1 MNRFPSRPSRSA
13 RRNAEIWTVRFAG
26 STNVF
31 DQTRA
36 INSCLLT
43 SSLGRSSKTMSI
55 SSARLPRGTGLSPL
69 AEGVVPG
76 VTGRIRMR
84 FPSASRR
91 QICSSTTAG
100 RYPDFEHRVSPRSL
114 SQNEIAPAAPALR
127 EISPTYQQRLPSC
140 ALFACPPILE
150 LSQFSILETV
160 IFGQNAGDLWPIN
173 RCLLPTE
180 SLGASLRR
188 GAII

>member
-1 MNRFPSRPSRSA
+1 MCSTKPEPLTLACSPARSA
-13 RRNAEIWTVRFAG
+13 VQARHSVSPVRDSRGAL
-26 STNVF
+26 V
-31 DQTRA
+31 
-36 INSCLLT
+36 C
-43 SSLGRSSKTMSI
+43 
-55 SSARLPRGTGLSPL
+55 RLV